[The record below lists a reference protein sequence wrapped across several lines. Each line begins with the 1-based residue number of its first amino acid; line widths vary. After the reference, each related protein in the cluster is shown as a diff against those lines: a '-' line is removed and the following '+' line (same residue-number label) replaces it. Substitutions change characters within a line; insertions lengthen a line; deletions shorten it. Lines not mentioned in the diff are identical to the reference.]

1 MRIRELH
8 TLDLTAAEAVQ
19 LQRQLAQKVILS
31 PMRSTPRFAAGLDCA
46 FSTDKKRIIA
56 TAVVLRWVARPNEA
70 CRRRA
75 SLTVDVPEFE
85 IVETAEAVL
94 DVRFPY
100 VPGLLSFREAP
111 ACLEVM
117 RKLRTIPD
125 VVLADGQGIAHPR
138 RLGLASHLGL
148 FLDTPTIGCAKSR
161 LIGKYGDVPMQKG
174 ASVPLLDKGEKIG
187 FVVRTR
193 TNVKPLFISP
203 GHKITHQQAVEIV
216 LNCCTR
222 YRLPEPTRLAHQRVS
237 QLKKQ
242 L

>member
-1 MRIRELH
+1 MRILDLH
-8 TLDLTAAEAVQ
+8 TWDLTAAGAVQ

-31 PMRSTPRFAAGLDCA
+31 PIHSIPRFVAGLDCA

-56 TAVVLRWVARPNEA
+56 AAVVLRWVARPSEV
-70 CRRRA
+70 RPKWT
-75 SLTVDVPEFE
+75 SLTVEVPEFE
-85 IVETAEAVL
+85 IVETAEAIL

-111 ACLEVM
+111 ACLEAI

-161 LIGKYGDVPMQKG
+161 LIGEYGDVPSQKG
-174 ASVPLLDKGEKIG
+174 ASVPLLDKNERIG

-193 TNVKPLFISP
+193 TNVNPLFISP
-203 GHKITHQQAVEIV
+203 GHKITHSQAVEIV

-222 YRLPEPTRLAHQRVS
+222 YRLPEPTRLAHQKVS

>member
-1 MRIRELH
+1 MRILDLH
-8 TLDLTAAEAVQ
+8 LWNLTAAQAVQ

-31 PMRSTPRFAAGLDCA
+31 PMRSTPRFVAGLDCA
-46 FSTDKKRIIA
+46 FSTDKKRIVAAAI
-56 TAVVLRWVARPNEA
+56 VLRLPD
-70 CRRRA
+70 C
-75 SLTVDVPEFE
+75 EF
-85 IVETAEAVL
+85 VETAEAVL

-111 ACLEVM
+111 ACLEAM

-148 FLDTPTIGCAKSR
+148 FLDVPAIGCAKSR
-161 LIGKYGDVPMQKG
+161 LIGEYGDLPQQKG
-174 ASVPLLDKGEKIG
+174 AFVPLLDKGEKIG
-187 FVVRTR
+187 SVVRTR

-203 GHKITHQQAVEIV
+203 GHKITHSQAVEIV
-216 LNCCTR
+216 LSCCIR

-242 L
+242 I